1 MTLKMD
7 KAGRVVLPKALR
19 DRLGLHPGADLEI
32 SESSEGVLLRPAKPR
47 RNLVWQGH
55 LLVHTGEL
63 PAAYDI
69 TRAIEQDRDERIRQ
83 IWAL

>member
-47 RNLVWQGH
+47 RNGRVARRL
-55 LLVHTGEL
+55 
-63 PAAYDI
+63 
-69 TRAIEQDRDERIRQ
+69 
-83 IWAL
+83 